1 MSVVD
6 QSNDHVMAH
15 LMRRVADRPKLASA
29 VADIDVDRESLKTL
43 PDSAFAWPEKRAF
56 PIHSP
61 EHTMLSR
68 VYREGATVPAYVDR
82 ALKEASDVYG
92 LNEHLFAGTP
102 APQTKTAGDAYLLPE
117 RQRLRVTDAR
127 EAKTAEEQLRTQAHK
142 LSVTDRARAANRLTE
157 KAAALGVSL
166 RPEIQKMAGMTVTDT
181 RQLADW
187 IDARAAA
194 SSDAYKDSYQK
205 LASCVRT
212 LPYELRDRD
221 LQVKLAEALHTL
233 DTTSGVSRH
242 YNRKLLDPMMTVFNT
257 AKTAGAGV
265 NLAGRHVPLE
275 RLAAYEPSFFAD
287 VLGPDI
293 VREASDSS
301 GHIDT
306 VRLAQVLETLPVDMQ
321 RVLSAQIR

>member
-6 QSNDHVMAH
+6 QSTDHVMAH

-29 VADIDVDRESLKTL
+29 VADIDVDRDSLHAL
-43 PDSAFAWPEKRAF
+43 PDTAFAWPEKRAY

-68 VYREGATVPAYVDR
+68 VYREGASVPAYVDR
-82 ALKEASDVYG
+82 ALKEASDLYG
-92 LNEHLFAGTP
+92 LDETLFAP
-102 APQTKTAGDAYLLPE
+102 TKTAAAPETPDSYLLPAKK
-117 RQRLRVTDAR
+117 RMRVTDTDGVKHAQ
-127 EAKTAEEQLRTQAHK
+127 EQLRTQGHK
-142 LSVTDRARAANRLTE
+142 LSVTERALAANRLTE
-157 KAAALGVSL
+157 KAASLGVDV

-194 SSDAYKDSYQK
+194 STEAYKGGYQK
-205 LASCVRT
+205 LASSVRS
-212 LPYELRDRD
+212 LPRELRDRD
-221 LQVKLAEALHTL
+221 TQVKLAEALHTL
-233 DTTSGVSRH
+233 DTISGVNRH

-257 AKTAGAGV
+257 EKTAGSGV
-265 NLAGRHVPLE
+265 TLAGRHVPLE

-293 VREASDSS
+293 VREASD
-301 GHIDT
+301 GRGGVDT